1 MPKGDST
8 VQKPLE
14 AIHNSLEKMVMVEI
28 KGNREFKGILIGYDI
43 HMNLV
48 LEDVEEMGEG
58 ESRKLGRVV
67 VRGDNV
73 ILISPS
79 SG

>member
-1 MPKGDST
+1 
-8 VQKPLE
+8 
-14 AIHNSLEKMVMVEI
+14 MVMVEI
-28 KGNREFKGILIGYDI
+28 KGNREFKGRLIGYDI

-48 LEDVEEMGEG
+48 LEDVEEIGEG

>member
-1 MPKGDST
+1 
-8 VQKPLE
+8 
-14 AIHNSLEKMVMVEI
+14 MVEI
-28 KGNREFKGILIGYDI
+28 KGNKEFRGRLIGYDI

-48 LEDVEEMGEG
+48 LEDAEEIGEG
-58 ESRKLGRVV
+58 ESKKLGRVV

-79 SG
+79 QG

>member
-1 MPKGDST
+1 
-8 VQKPLE
+8 
-14 AIHNSLEKMVMVEI
+14 MVMVEI
-28 KGNREFKGILIGYDI
+28 KGNREFRGRLIGYDI

-48 LEDVEEMGEG
+48 LEDAEETGEG

-73 ILISPS
+73 ILMSPS